1 MTPKS
6 RTPAM
11 LLPAAALAVGTA
23 LATWRVLYRP
33 TEEVLADWA
42 DREGAS
48 GPGSIEP
55 AYLIGPLPLSDG
67 AITAIGVGGA
77 VLAAAALTVLAVFTA
92 TRRIGPLHL
101 VTALLL
107 IPLSA
112 VVGGWWMMATA
123 VYLDRGYDPGYHLTF
138 NSIPWVLAGLVLLPA
153 PIVTLVIAGVM
164 ERKRMRGQAQ
174 AHARAHWQA

>member
-1 MTPKS
+1 MTSKS

-23 LATWRVLYRP
+23 LATWRVLHRP
-33 TEEVLADWA
+33 TEEVLAELA
-42 DREGAS
+42 DRERAS
-48 GPGSIEP
+48 GDGRYDPT
-55 AYLIGPLPLSDG
+55 YLIGPLPLSDG
-67 AITAIGVGGA
+67 AVTVIGVGGA
-77 VLAAAALTVLAVFTA
+77 VLAAAALTVLAVLAA

-107 IPLSA
+107 VPLGA

-123 VYLDRGYDPGYHLTF
+123 VYPDLGLDPGRRLIF
-138 NSIPWVLAGLVLLPA
+138 NSIPWAVAGLVLLPA
-153 PIVTLVIAGVM
+153 PVVTLVIAGVM

-174 AHARAHWQA
+174 AHAHWQS